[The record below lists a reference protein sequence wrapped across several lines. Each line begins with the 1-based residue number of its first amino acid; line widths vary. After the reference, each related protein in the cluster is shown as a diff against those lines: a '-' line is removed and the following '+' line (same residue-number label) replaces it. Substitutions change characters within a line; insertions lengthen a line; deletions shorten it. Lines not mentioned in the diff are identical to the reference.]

1 MSDSNIYEA
10 MSIEE
15 LREIIEKDTTNYEA
29 QYVLAKMLI
38 KLEIGDIQKNK
49 REAFELLNMAIKNKE
64 EYLPAWHLL
73 GHCYEYGIG
82 IEKNDDMAIKCYV
95 IASKINDYDTE
106 NGYAPSQYKI
116 ARICEDGKYGL
127 KRDVSRAFELYFLS
141 AQNKYLRSKYRLAL
155 CYKNGI
161 GISKDIIKSK
171 YLLEELVKSGYK
183 RAKKSLYIVN
193 KKRQKEIKC
202 FLKDLKK
209 PKKEPVRLNEY
220 SNKFKSR
227 LTLQTLNNI
236 RDDLISVTP
245 QNCMEDYVCL
255 NSPRKNI
262 LK

>member
-15 LREIIEKDTTNYEA
+15 LREIIEKDTRNYEA

-49 REAFELLNMAIKNKE
+49 REAFELLNMAIKNNE

-73 GHCYEYGIG
+73 GHCYEYEIG

-116 ARICEDGKYGL
+116 ARLCEKGEFDFVEK
-127 KRDVSRAFELYFLS
+127 SENMAFDLYYLS
-141 AQNKYLRSKYRLAL
+141 SKNGYIKSKYRLAL

-161 GISKDIIKSK
+161 GIPKDIIKSK
-171 YLLEELVKSGYK
+171 YLFEELVKSGYK
-183 RAKKSLYIVN
+183 RAKKSLDIVN

-209 PKKEPVRLNEY
+209 PKKEPVRLNED

-255 NSPRKNI
+255 NSPR
-262 LK
+262 